1 MTFRVRIDPVALRQ
15 IDEFAAY
22 LRNYDEDFAVEQI
35 ERLDRILSA
44 NLGES
49 PLTWSYS
56 PSPARPT
63 GPTCSVSAAAPN
75 TGSSIPSTRMNGR
88 STSSSSGTPCA
99 IPKDWNCD
107 KPPRQARIATASVQ
121 ARFSRALPRARQGDP
136 CGAACGRL

>member
-49 PLTWSYS
+49 PLTWSYF
-56 PSPARPT
+56 AFT
-63 GPTCSVSAAAPN
+63 GAPY
-75 TGSSIPSTRMNGR
+75 RAYLFRVGR
-88 STSSSSGTPCA
+88 RTQYWIIYTVDEDERTVD
-99 IPKDWNCD
+99 ILQFWNAM
-107 KPPRQARIATASVQ
+107 R
-121 ARFSRALPRARQGDP
+121 DP
-136 CGAACGRL
+136 ERLEL